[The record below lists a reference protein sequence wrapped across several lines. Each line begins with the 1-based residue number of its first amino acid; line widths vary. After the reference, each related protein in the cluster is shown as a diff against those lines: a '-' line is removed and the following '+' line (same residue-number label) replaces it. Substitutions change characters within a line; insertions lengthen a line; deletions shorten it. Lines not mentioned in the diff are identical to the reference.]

1 MNAELLFSLFV
12 GGCLALTGS
21 FIFLRRGQ
29 FSSWWTA
36 LLFWFAITPIL
47 LSHIH
52 SALRQAVATGEV
64 SPRTWLLVLLPSVLS
79 FALLGLRHLSRK
91 ALGK

>member
-12 GGCLALTGS
+12 GGCVALTGS
-21 FIFLRRGQ
+21 LIFLRSGQ
-29 FSSWWTA
+29 FSSWWRA
-36 LLFWFAITPIL
+36 LLFWFAIAPIL

-64 SPRTWLLVLLPSVLS
+64 SPRTWLLVLAPCMLS
-79 FALLGLRHLSRK
+79 LLLLGLRLLSRK